1 MVAPAT
7 ANGSRIASAMGEKMD
22 LINLLSRMASEQKTE
37 RFNIRMGAA
46 DREALA
52 KLAQAYSKPMAQ
64 VLLDLIR
71 QGIIDYVE
79 DGECLALS
87 KYK

>member
-7 ANGSRIASAMGEKMD
+7 ANGSRIASAMGEEMD
-22 LINLLSRMASEQKTE
+22 LINLLSRMASEPKTE
-37 RFNIRMGAA
+37 RFNIRMTEA

-52 KLAQAYSKPMAQ
+52 KLAQAYSKSMSQ

-79 DGECLALS
+79 DGECLASS

>member
-1 MVAPAT
+1 M
-7 ANGSRIASAMGEKMD
+7 E
-22 LINLLSRMASEQKTE
+22 LINLLSRMASEPKTE
-37 RFNIRMGAA
+37 RFNIRMGEA

-52 KLAQAYSKPMAQ
+52 KLAQAYRKPMAQ